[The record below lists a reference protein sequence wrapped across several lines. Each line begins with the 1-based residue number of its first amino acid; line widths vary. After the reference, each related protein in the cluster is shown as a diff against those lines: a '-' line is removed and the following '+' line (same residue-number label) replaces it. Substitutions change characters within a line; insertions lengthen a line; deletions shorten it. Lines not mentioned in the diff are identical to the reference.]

1 MGDRFKM
8 DQQKQNNLSHGQ
20 QAYNLAKRDSDT
32 GMIAGIMIF
41 LGISTLIFFIVLLII
56 GAIGGTDLFLGRF
69 FEVMIYIV
77 LMLAIFGLGILMTRI
92 QRQMNLASTLNIKYS
107 QYAHLK
113 DWINSV
119 AIDLGLPHI
128 EVFITQDP
136 YINAYAFGFYRP
148 FNIVLHS
155 ATIRYLNEEQLK
167 TVIIHE
173 MGHIK
178 FRHTVIG
185 IFLMPLVAITGII
198 PFLGGFVKWITDFY
212 WRRAELA
219 CDRLALCY
227 TRDKK
232 LVQQAL
238 SVVYVGPDGAKYVNE
253 YTAAWQNYESN
264 NFMNL
269 ISESFVTH
277 PFWVHRLKHLDEWAI
292 KVGIEQPAS
301 QSQSPQPSK
310 PKQS

>member
-8 DQQKQNNLSHGQ
+8 DQQRQNNLSRGQ

-32 GMIAGIMIF
+32 GMIAGIIVLF
-41 LGISTLIFFIVLLII
+41 SISILIFFIINLILGFFADEDELLRRLVNV
-56 GAIGGTDLFLGRF
+56 G
-69 FEVMIYIV
+69 IYIV
-77 LMLAIFGLGILMTRI
+77 IMMVVFGLGVLITRI
-92 QRQMNLASTLNIKYS
+92 QRQINLANSLNLRYS

-155 ATIRYLNEEQLK
+155 GTIRYLSEDQLK
-167 TVIIHE
+167 AVIIHE

-178 FRHTVIG
+178 FRHTIIG
-185 IFLMPLVAITGII
+185 IFLLPLMSITGLI
-198 PFLGGFVKWITDFY
+198 PVLGGFVQWIADFY

-227 TRDKK
+227 TRDKQ

-238 SVVYVGPDGAKYVNE
+238 SVVHVGPDGAKYINKQ
-253 YTAAWQNYESN
+253 TQAWQQYESSG
-264 NFMNL
+264 FMNL
-269 ISESFVTH
+269 MAESLVSH
-277 PFWVHRLKHLDEWAI
+277 PFWVHRLKHLDEWAV
-292 KVGIEQPAS
+292 KVGIEQSAS
-301 QSQSPQPSK
+301 QSQSPQPGK